1 MKILGTGLT
10 GLIGSRIVEL
20 LSSQHEFVNLSR
32 TTGIDITNKKQVVH
46 AVENS
51 DAEIVLHLAAKTNVD
66 ACEKDKVLGER
77 GDAWVVN
84 VEGTKNIAE
93 SCLVYNKKLI
103 YISTDFVFDGE
114 KEFYSEDDTPNPV
127 NWYAQTKY
135 EGEKIVKG
143 LQIPWI
149 ILRIAYPYRASFPKL
164 DFVRVIKNRLQQ
176 KQEVKGITD
185 HIFSPTFIDDIA
197 VVLHGLITVNAIGI
211 YHTVGS
217 EALTPYDAATKIA
230 HTFGLSTNLIHP
242 ITRDEY
248 FREKARRP
256 FRLALKNDKIKALG
270 YTVKSFSEGLQE
282 IKKQLT
288 L

>member
-1 MKILGTGLT
+1 MKVLGTGLT
-10 GLIGSRIVEL
+10 GLMGSRVVQL
-20 LSSQHEFVNLSR
+20 LSLQYEFVNLSR
-32 TTGIDITNKKQVVH
+32 ITGVDITNKEQVSRAIEH
-46 AVENS
+46 S
-51 DAEIVLHLAAKTNVD
+51 DAGIVLHLAAKTNVD

-93 SCLVYNKKLI
+93 SCLIYNKKLI

-114 KEFYSEDDTPNPV
+114 KEFYNEDDTPNPI

-197 VVLHGLITVNAIGI
+197 AVFHGLITENATGI

-230 HTFGLSTNLIHP
+230 HTFGLDTRLITQ
-242 ITRDEY
+242 IKRDVY
-248 FREKARRP
+248 FSGKARRP

-270 YTVKSFSEGLQE
+270 YHLKPFSEGLQE
-282 IKKQLT
+282 VKKQQAL
-288 L
+288 